1 MPTPLILMAGALG
14 ALLLFLVIWRGF
26 SYLLSL
32 PCPPGFIFILES
44 RVMSMVAG
52 PEALIARADIK
63 PGMTVLDA
71 GCGPGRLSIPV
82 ARYLG
87 SEGRLVALDV
97 QGEMLSRLEE
107 KIASSKLANI
117 VPILGGLGQGFLDG
131 YSFDRALLVTVLGEL
146 HDQEAALQ
154 EIYRCLVPGG
164 VLSVT
169 ELLPDPH
176 FQSRRKV
183 TRLAERVGFEVR
195 PAHIGWR
202 SFTYNLVK
210 PAKKAIK

>member
-1 MPTPLILMAGALG
+1 MPTSLIILAAALG
-14 ALLLFLVIWRGF
+14 ALLLFLVIWRGL

-44 RVMSMVAG
+44 RVMGMVAG
-52 PEALIARADIK
+52 SEAIIARADIR

-82 ARYLG
+82 ARFLG
-87 SEGRLVALDV
+87 PEGRLVALDV
-97 QGEMLSRLEE
+97 QQGMLSRLQKRITE
-107 KIASSKLANI
+107 SRLTNI
-117 VPILGGLGQGFLDG
+117 EPIQAGLGLGSLEG
-131 YSFDRALLVTVLGEL
+131 YRFDRVLLVTVLGEIP
-146 HDQEAALQ
+146 DQEAALQ
-154 EIYRCLVPGG
+154 EIYRCLVPGR

-176 FQSRRKV
+176 YQSRRKV
-183 TRLAERVGFEVR
+183 AQLAERAGFEVR
-195 PAHIGWR
+195 PAFIGWR

-210 PAKKAIK
+210 PIQEGE